1 MSGNKSLKQM
11 TSALGT
17 NKSQINHLWLS
28 PAFSD
33 ILIYLDKKR
42 KEQLEVMIILYLLT
56 KYVYC
61 TMQLWICMH
70 FWQ

>member
-11 TSALGT
+11 TSAFGT

-33 ILIYLDKKR
+33 TLIYLDIKR

-61 TMQLWICMH
+61 TMQLWINMH
-70 FWQ
+70 VWQ